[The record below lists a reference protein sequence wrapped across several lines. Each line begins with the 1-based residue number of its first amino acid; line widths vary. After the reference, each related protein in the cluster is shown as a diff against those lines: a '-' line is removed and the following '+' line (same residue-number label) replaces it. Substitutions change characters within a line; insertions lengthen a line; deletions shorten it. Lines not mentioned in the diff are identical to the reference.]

1 MSVELVKEYFKQWNL
16 EDQVMEFSVSSATV
30 GEAALA
36 VGCEEKEIAK
46 TLSFK
51 VEEQPILI
59 VAAGDAKIDNA
70 KYKSVELNEENVLFV
85 NITKSFEKGQTVA
98 PLAVNTLG
106 ENAEKV
112 IFIGIADILKG
123 IVYLN
128 GAVLPDDANI
138 LTYKAVYV
146 YKTAVTEENK
156 NYAFVGF
163 LVTDKEDSSNTQ
175 LYTNKSSIV
184 LDKQPAIFVEYDD
197 EGNIPFPTMNVD
209 ETNFSGWY
217 TDSKF
222 KSGTRVTN
230 IEALAN
236 QEGFSGVVYARYL
249 GYGEAAVVSVICV
262 LIVFSMLALLWGIV
276 SLFKYIPSKDGKA
289 EPAKPQVK
297 QPVVQQ
303 QKAFTMDD
311 IKDEDMMVAA
321 LVATIDYR
329 NEVKEDVKVINV
341 REVK

>member
-1 MSVELVKEYFKQWNL
+1 MKKLSKLLSLLILLVI
-16 EDQVMEFSVSSATV
+16 MFSFT
-30 GEAALA
+30 
-36 VGCEEKEIAK
+36 GC
-46 TLSFK
+46 SNS
-51 VEEQPILI
+51 
-59 VAAGDAKIDNA
+59 DNA

-85 NITKSFEKGQTVA
+85 DITKSFEKGQTVA

-112 IFIGIADILKG
+112 IFIGIANILKG
-123 IVYLN
+123 TVYLN

-163 LVTDKEDSSNTQ
+163 LVTDEEDSSNTQ

-197 EGNIPFPTMNVD
+197 EGNIPFPTMNID
-209 ETNFSGWY
+209 GTNFSGWY

-262 LIVFSMLALLWGIV
+262 VIVFSMLALLWLV
-276 SLFKYIPSKDGKA
+276 VALLKYVNKLKKPETKNEA
-289 EPAKPQVK
+289 PA
-297 QPVVQQ
+297 PVVEAPRQPL
-303 QKAFTMDD
+303 KLED
-311 IKDEDMMVAA
+311 IKDDDMMAAA
-321 LVATIDYR
+321 LVATIDYH
-329 NEVKEDVKVINV
+329 EETKEDVKVVSIK
-341 REVK
+341 EIK